1 MKLRLNVATAP
12 QENHRPFVAGVVA
25 AGTVALIALL
35 VLSHEAFATWRS
47 NTAIRSQTAQFAAQI
62 QREQAQQQEL
72 KAYFERKDV
81 KQIRDRA
88 DFLNSLISERSF
100 PWTRIFMDLENTLPP
115 GVRVVSIAPKL
126 VNGRADVEMVVGAN
140 SDESKLRFLK
150 ALENAKNFSEVTVD
164 DERTT
169 EQANGGD
176 RITVKL
182 NFWYATET

>member
-1 MKLRLNVATAP
+1 MKLRLNVATTP
-12 QENHRPFVAGVVA
+12 QENHRPFVAGVA
-25 AGTVALIALL
+25 LAGGAALIALL
-35 VLSHEAFATWRS
+35 LLSHEALATWRS
-47 NTAIRSQTAQFAAQI
+47 NTEVRSQTAQLEREI
-62 QREQAQQQEL
+62 QTEQAQQQDL
-72 KAYFERKDV
+72 RTYFQRKDV
-81 KQIRDRA
+81 EQIRNRA

-140 SDESKLRFLK
+140 SEDSKLRFLK
-150 ALENAKNFSEVTVD
+150 ALENAKNFSDVTVD

-176 RITVKL
+176 RITVRL